1 MKIRSR
7 TRSRRKFAA
16 AVALLTASTVLVMGA
31 PGTGSAAPA
40 ATPSLQAYGIS
51 SDGLSMAA
59 FKTDTPTRLD
69 WVRDITGLKGDQ
81 KVVGIDFRVQ
91 DGQLYGV
98 GDKGGIY
105 TFKWPP
111 QVPEPTA
118 TKVSQLQFDL
128 LGTNFGVDFNPA
140 ADRLRVIS
148 DNGQNLRHNLNDHT
162 TVEDGVLTTPPIP
175 GWTRGV
181 SAVAYTNNDLNGTT
195 GTLLFDI
202 DTKTDQLLVQA
213 PANNGTLSPIGSLGV
228 DAGPNAGLDIY
239 STLSGGKTVSNAG
252 FAILGPPSGTVKS
265 SLYNVNLFTGETE
278 LIGRFPAVDI
288 TDLAISLTG
297 K

>member
-1 MKIRSR
+1 MKALSSMRA
-7 TRSRRKFAA
+7 RRRC
-16 AVALLTASTVLVMGA
+16 AVAVAVLTASTALMMGA

-40 ATPSLQAYGIS
+40 VVPSVQAFGIS
-51 SDGLSMAA
+51 GDGLLMAA
-59 FKTDTPTRLD
+59 FKTDNPRQLD
-69 WVRDITGLKGDQ
+69 WVREITGLKGDQ

-111 QVPEPTA
+111 EVPEPTA

-148 DNGQNLRHNLNDHT
+148 DGAQNLRHNLNNHT
-162 TVEDGVLTTPPIP
+162 TEEDIALTAPPVT
-175 GWTRGV
+175 GWARGV
-181 SAVAYTNNDLNGTT
+181 SAAGYTNNDLNGAT

-202 DTKTDQLLVQA
+202 DTRLDQLVVQA
-213 PANNGTLSPIGSLGV
+213 PANNGTLSAVGSLGV
-228 DAGPNAGLDIY
+228 DAGPNAGLDVY

-252 FAILGPPSGTVKS
+252 FAVLGPASGTGNP
-265 SLYNVNLFTGETE
+265 SLYNVNLFTGETGV
-278 LIGRFPAVDI
+278 IGRFPVNI
-288 TDLAISLTG
+288 TDLAIYPSR
-297 K
+297 

>member
-7 TRSRRKFAA
+7 THGRRRFAA
-16 AVALLTASTVLVMGA
+16 AVALLTASTALVMGA

-40 ATPSLQAYGIS
+40 ATPSLQAFGIS
-51 SDGLSMAA
+51 GDGLLMAA
-59 FKTDTPTRLD
+59 FKTDNPRQLD
-69 WVRDITGLKGDQ
+69 WVREITGLKGDQ

-111 QVPEPTA
+111 EVPEPTA

-148 DNGQNLRHNLNDHT
+148 DGAQNLRHNLNTHT
-162 TVEDGVLTTPPIP
+162 TDEDVALTTPPIT

-181 SAVAYTNNDLNGTT
+181 SAAAYTNNDLNGAT
-195 GTLLFDI
+195 GTLLFDV
-202 DTKTDQLLVQA
+202 DTKLDQLVVQA
-213 PANNGTLSPIGSLGV
+213 PANNGTLSSVGSLGV

-252 FAILGPPSGTVKS
+252 FAILGPASGTGNP
-265 SLYNVNLFTGETE
+265 SLYNVNLFTGATDV
-278 LIGRFPAVDI
+278 IGRFPVNI
-288 TDLAISLTG
+288 TDIAIYPS

>member
-7 TRSRRKFAA
+7 THGRRRFAA
-16 AVALLTASTVLVMGA
+16 AVALLTASTALVMGA

-59 FKTDTPTRLD
+59 FKTDTPQRLD
-69 WVRDITGLKGDQ
+69 WVRDIIGLKGDQ

-91 DGQLYGV
+91 DGKLYGV

-111 QVPEPTA
+111 EVTDPTA

-162 TVEDGVLTTPPIP
+162 TVEDGVLTTPPTP

-181 SAVAYTNNDLNGTT
+181 SAAAYTNNDLNGAT
-195 GTLLFDI
+195 GTLLFDV
-202 DTKTDQLLVQA
+202 DTKLDQLVVQA
-213 PANNGTLSPIGSLGV
+213 PANNGTLSSVGSLGV